1 MNDIFFA
8 VSIMFAIS
16 ATLALVLGIAWLRAQ
31 QRVRMLERTGTKS
44 SSDGTLERLEQEVDS
59 LASQVSHLAKG
70 QEFLSR
76 FVSERVPVRLRR
88 PEAPGSTPS

>member
-1 MNDIFFA
+1 MDDTFFA

-16 ATLALVLGIAWLRAQ
+16 ATLALFFGIAWLRAQ
-31 QRVRMLERTGTKS
+31 QRIRQLERQGSKS
-44 SSDGTLERLEQEVDS
+44 MGDGTLERLEQEVES
-59 LASQVSHLAKG
+59 LATQVSHLAKG

-76 FVSERVPVRLRR
+76 FVSDRVPARLRR

>member
-1 MNDIFFA
+1 MSDDFFV
-8 VSIMFAIS
+8 VSVMFAIS

-31 QRVRMLERTGTKS
+31 QRIRTLERHGTKS
-44 SSDGTLERLEQEVDS
+44 LGDGTLERLEQEVES

-88 PEAPGSTPS
+88 PEGPASTPS